1 MPFAAVSFV
10 DVDSI
15 LFKSKVGF
23 DLPEV
28 HRNDWFDAYTIL
40 PDSSEVYVVPDS
52 TVDGRYKDKSFV
64 RGYPKIRFYAG
75 SAIMIE
81 NVKIGVLSIMDTNA
95 HRFFSLEDKE
105 NLLDLGAAAA
115 QLAKEKLQTALN
127 LSTERAN
134 IVVSMMH
141 HLRTPMTSLN
151 FATSLLCNDV
161 HHIQDDP
168 PNGQGL
174 NKSNLPSETAL
185 KLNGPKD
192 DGKLDKSYEER
203 DAKNPS
209 SVFQA
214 FESSF
219 IEINTALN
227 QLNILVDS
235 SLSLGQAIIKCS
247 ANDMTFQN
255 TQNNE
260 NRSKFAECNIIDY
273 LTDMFHNHLP
283 VHNNNLEIEWIV
295 DTTELMKGSHVTFPD
310 AVMLIVISTVSHMS
324 AESNS
329 LGFYFSFEQ
338 ADEEDCEYPELIN
351 KMVEG
356 KLAIKVFAKDGKLYQ
371 SDVIDPNG
379 VDVEGSELPSK
390 QNFLSIDKILRA
402 INGSSKEYIADVTKY
417 KKSVGSIVEY
427 RLVHEFFIPCK
438 ILLHSPMALKSGNQD
453 KKKIRF
459 FRGKGTTN
467 AGPRQGEKSVITED
481 DSRNDC
487 TEPKESNT
495 DLKIKDSKNVVEEVP
510 LSACGL
516 GGETKVLRALVIED
530 TIPVQKLLTRWLQ
543 NHGCIVTCANNGKVG
558 LDLLTSNSYDIAFID
573 FLMVFLHSTYCHSFM
588 LMLIFLSAS
597 DVGYNDDEVVSRVA
611 SKSPTRKSA
620 SYGNEQ
626 TNFDNWN
633 VGNCARK

>member
-1 MPFAAVSFV
+1 MTFI
-10 DVDSI
+10 DVDSV
-15 LFKSKVGF
+15 LFKSRIGF
-23 DLPEV
+23 EMPEV

-40 PDSSEVYVVPDS
+40 PESSEVYVVPDCS
-52 TVDGRYKDKSFV
+52 IDSRYKEKSFV
-64 RGYPKIRFYAG
+64 RGGPRIRFYAG
-75 SAIMIE
+75 ASIMVE
-81 NVKIGVLSIMDTNA
+81 NVKIGVLSIMDTAA

-105 NLLDLGAAAA
+105 NLLDLGAAAS
-115 QLAKEKLQTALN
+115 QLAREKLQTALN

-161 HHIQDDP
+161 HHIQEDA
-168 PNGQGL
+168 N
-174 NKSNLPSETAL
+174 NIHTATCDANRILQSDGML
-185 KLNGPKD
+185 KLNSSRGNYNQEPD
-192 DGKLDKSYEER
+192 NSEGNSS
-203 DAKNPS
+203 NPT

-247 ANDMTFQN
+247 VHDMTFQN
-255 TQNNE
+255 HQNNE
-260 NRSKFAECNIIDY
+260 NRSKFAECNLIDY

-295 DTTELMKGSHVTFPD
+295 DTAELIRGNHITFPD

-324 AESNS
+324 GESNS

-351 KMVEG
+351 KMIEG
-356 KLAIKVFAKDGKLYQ
+356 KLAIKVFAKDGKAFTT
-371 SDVIDPNG
+371 DVIDPA
-379 VDVEGSELPSK
+379 VLEAEGSELPSK

-402 INGSSKEYIADVTKY
+402 INGNSKEYVADITKY
-417 KKSVGSIVEY
+417 KRSLVGASAEY
-427 RLVHEFFIPCK
+427 RIVHEFFIPCK
-438 ILLHSPMALKSGNQD
+438 VLLHSQIPTKSSNQD

-459 FRGKGTTN
+459 YRGKGGGRGSKNGNCIIT
-467 AGPRQGEKSVITED
+467 ITEETDSTWADSTD
-481 DSRNDC
+481 DKEAENKNIDKDNKSTEEEQQLNKSGTDKN
-487 TEPKESNT
+487 EPK
-495 DLKIKDSKNVVEEVP
+495 I
-510 LSACGL
+510 
-516 GGETKVLRALVIED
+516 LRALVIED

-558 LDLLTSNSYDIAFID
+558 LDYLTSGPYDIAFID
-573 FLMVFLHSTYCHSFM
+573 FLMVRFALSFAI
-588 LMLIFLSAS
+588 L
-597 DVGYNDDEVVSRVA
+597 
-611 SKSPTRKSA
+611 
-620 SYGNEQ
+620 NEPPSS
-626 TNFDNWN
+626 FISL
-633 VGNCARK
+633 